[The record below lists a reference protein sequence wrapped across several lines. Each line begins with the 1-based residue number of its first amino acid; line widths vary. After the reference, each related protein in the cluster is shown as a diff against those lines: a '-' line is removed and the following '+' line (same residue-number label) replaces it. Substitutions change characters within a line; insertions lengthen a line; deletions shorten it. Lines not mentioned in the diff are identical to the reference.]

1 MSIYK
6 DYDDTPAYKLVR
18 KEATQ
23 TSKDAANDVSSCKM
37 LALVHEEGVKSG
49 IKGITTKEIRN
60 MYPHLPYSSITAR
73 PAQLEDQGDIFYQ
86 GDKRDRCRAMRASKF
101 KGQGVL
107 L

>member
-18 KEATQ
+18 KEAPQ
-23 TSKDAANDVSSCKM
+23 TSKDAANEVSSGKM
-37 LALVHEEGVKSG
+37 LALVHEEVVKSG

-73 PAQLEDQGDIFYQ
+73 PAQLEDQGDIYYQ
-86 GDKRDRCRAMRASKF
+86 GDKRDRWRVMRASKF